1 MLQTCNPMQEFLLQP
16 CGTSSEKWIARDTA
30 LTPEFCQTKL
40 REFRRAAQI
49 PGVAFEVDG
58 KLLAGVD
65 PVLGIGNNLLPD
77 FSGAFVFA
85 PAFRHQR
92 ELAARFWAKLSRESD
107 L

>member
-16 CGTSSEKWIARDTA
+16 CGTRSEIRIARGAA

-40 REFRRAAQI
+40 REFRRAGQI

-58 KLLAGVD
+58 KLFAGVD
-65 PVLGIGNNLLPD
+65 PVVSIGNNLLPD
-77 FSGAFVFA
+77 FRRPVVFA

-92 ELAARFWAKLSRESD
+92 ELAPCFWAKLSRESY